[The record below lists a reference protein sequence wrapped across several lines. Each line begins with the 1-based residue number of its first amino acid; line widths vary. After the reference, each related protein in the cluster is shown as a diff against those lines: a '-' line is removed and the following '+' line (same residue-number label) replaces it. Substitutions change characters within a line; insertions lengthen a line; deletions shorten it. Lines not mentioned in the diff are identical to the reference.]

1 MNDTS
6 RIHARSLNTRSVS
19 SNARSVS
26 SNTGRSTTPDAAPA
40 RQAGISL
47 VEMMVATTLGLFIL
61 GGIGL
66 TLTSTS
72 HSRTELD
79 RALQQIESS
88 RYAMQLIAHDLRHAG
103 YYGRYLGA
111 FTAPA
116 ALPDPCAASL
126 AGLEAGMA
134 LPVQG
139 YDAPMTLP
147 SELAACLSGANFV
160 PGTDILVVRRAQ
172 AGAPIALA
180 AASLG
185 QVYLQ
190 TTAYPSGPRYV
201 LGTGSTPA
209 VFTLLEKRDDHSG
222 ATVPAGLLPYRV
234 QVYFVSPCDIPTTGN
249 ACNGTD
255 DDGGRPIRT
264 LKRLELA
271 ADVAGNPIMRMVP
284 LVEGVQDLQVDYGI
298 DQPALGASAG
308 DGSPD
313 SYTTAPATTAEWSNV
328 VAVQLNLLAANTQPT
343 PGHADAK
350 RYNLGLAGSV
360 GPFGD
365 STKRH
370 ATSAVVRI
378 NNVSGPREQ

>member
-1 MNDTS
+1 MP
-6 RIHARSLNTRSVS
+6 
-19 SNARSVS
+19 S
-26 SNTGRSTTPDAAPA
+26 SNT

-47 VEMMVATTLGLFIL
+47 VEIMVAVTLGVFIL

-66 TLTSTS
+66 TLSSTS

-79 RALQQIESS
+79 RGLQQIENS
-88 RYAMQLIAHDLRHAG
+88 RYAMQTLANDLRHAG
-103 YYGRYLGA
+103 YYGRYLGELA
-111 FTAPA
+111 TPA

-126 AGLEAGMA
+126 AALEAGMA

-139 YDAPMTLP
+139 YDSPATLP
-147 SELAACLSGANFV
+147 PELAACMSSANYV
-160 PGTDILVVRRAQ
+160 PRTDILVVRRAQ
-172 AGAPIALA
+172 ASTPVAVA
-180 AASLG
+180 AAGPG

-190 TTAYPSGPRYV
+190 TTAYPNGPRYL
-201 LGTGSTPA
+201 LGTGSNPA
-209 VFTLLEKRDDHSG
+209 AFTLLEKRDDHSG

-234 QVYFVSPCDIPTTGN
+234 HVYFVSPCDIPSTG
-249 ACNGTD
+249 ASCNGSN

-264 LKRLELA
+264 LKRLELVT
-271 ADVAGNPIMRMVP
+271 DVAGNPIMRMVP

-298 DQPALGASAG
+298 DDPGTGTG

-313 SYTTAPATTAEWSNV
+313 TYTTAPASTAQWHNV
-328 VAVQLNLLAANTQPT
+328 VAVQLNLLAANTEPT
-343 PGHADAK
+343 PGHVDGK
-350 RYNLGLAGSV
+350 RYNLGLAGTV

-365 STKRH
+365 TIKRH